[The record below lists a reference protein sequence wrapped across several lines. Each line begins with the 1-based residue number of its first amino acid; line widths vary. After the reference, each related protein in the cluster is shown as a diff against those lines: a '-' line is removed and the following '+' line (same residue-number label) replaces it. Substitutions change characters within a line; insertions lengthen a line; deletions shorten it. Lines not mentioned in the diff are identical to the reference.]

1 MTTTT
6 STSSRSTSFEC
17 SICGEI
23 ISVARKDQHEKY
35 WCRETAIINISPD
48 EKVKGLLP
56 DEDEEQNED
65 DEKQPIRNIRIAPI
79 AVQVQAQAQAR
90 DLQDLNTQVH
100 KITTIEF
107 KSIIPAGSNQN
118 LEFSFEFEEISVFAS
133 NTSTGGA
140 LWKSEL
146 LLAEWILR
154 ELSGTIS
161 TPITEDQPVVVV
173 ELGCGA
179 CPAAGMVAAAMGA
192 ITIMTDRTEVV
203 KLAEVNIRRNIHTIS
218 KIATR
223 KNNTGKKLQQ
233 QQQQQTTTIPLPPSS
248 PKPLVKLL
256 GRNSIDTAVYEW
268 GDATTIPDRISSLA
282 AIDVILI
289 GDCIF
294 SNTTH
299 KKLLQSIARLHLIPF
314 KYQNQ
319 YNHPK
324 IIMAYQQR
332 TNGTEVMDFFRMAN
346 KDFGFR
352 TIPIENASELKNK
365 LDGSTVGLEI
375 CQLVSS

>member
-1 MTTTT
+1 M
-6 STSSRSTSFEC
+6 
-17 SICGEI
+17 
-23 ISVARKDQHEKY
+23 
-35 WCRETAIINISPD
+35 
-48 EKVKGLLP
+48 
-56 DEDEEQNED
+56 
-65 DEKQPIRNIRIAPI
+65 APPSH
-79 AVQVQAQAQAR
+79 QQLR
-90 DLQDLNTQVH
+90 
-100 KITTIEF
+100 
-107 KSIIPAGSNQN
+107 
-118 LEFSFEFEEISVFAS
+118 
-133 NTSTGGA
+133 A

-154 ELSGTIS
+154 ELSGTIA

-223 KNNTGKKLQQ
+223 KNNTGKKLQQQ